1 MIFFLYF
8 YFVQICINGCILFH
22 FFKTHKASEKTC
34 SFGICIYI
42 FGECIIKKKCDSY
55 HILFVRKEDKDERE
69 FWEGGD
75 MGSPMTDS

>member
-1 MIFFLYF
+1 M
-8 YFVQICINGCILFH
+8 Q
-22 FFKTHKASEKTC
+22 K
-34 SFGICIYI
+34 
-42 FGECIIKKKCDSY
+42 KKKCDSY

>member
-1 MIFFLYF
+1 MY
-8 YFVQICINGCILFH
+8 
-22 FFKTHKASEKTC
+22 
-34 SFGICIYI
+34 IYLW
-42 FGECIIKKKCDSY
+42 GMQKKKKRDSY